1 MIPTPPLNAGAF
13 ARAFPFYLHV
23 DTDLCVLSVG
33 ASLKKTFPDLQ
44 IGAPLRASFKIRR
57 PREINSIAVW
67 RLHAGEACTL
77 VSLRHASLTL
87 RGSVEVYNDGLLLLL
102 SPVLTSLDDVTRLG
116 LRFSDFAKHDASR
129 DSLWLIRTS
138 LALQEDAI
146 RMAERLR
153 SRTEQLSTI
162 LEMSQ
167 SGVIYFDS
175 KRQLQ
180 HFNTALLNML
190 GLPRLTVFDLDI
202 EALDAWIGDLLTASE
217 TCRRP
222 LAAMLADEATQKI
235 GVMLQLAR
243 PRTAVLH
250 LTSAPI
256 NDAGFVFYLRDVTHE
271 TAVDRMKSE
280 FIEAAAHEL
289 RTPMVSVYGF
299 TELLLSRPFSD
310 VQRQDMLQTIHRQS
324 KLLINMVNEMLDL
337 SRIESHRGK
346 DLQFEP
352 CRLGTLVNEAVA
364 PFARPGI
371 TARVQLELRHADVVL
386 HVDAGKALR
395 ALTNVLSNACKYS
408 IDDSTVTVDS
418 LDGTLQDS
426 PALGLRVTDHG
437 IGMTPEQ
444 QARIFERFYRADPS
458 GNIPGT
464 GLGMSLVKEI
474 VELHGGRIEISSE
487 AGTGTAVTL
496 WWPLGT
502 RQANPNQSGSPANPL
517 TASACTAN

>member
-13 ARAFPFYLHV
+13 ARAFPFYLHL
-23 DTDLCVLSVG
+23 DTDLCVLSAG
-33 ASLKKTFPDLQ
+33 ASLRKTCPDLQ
-44 IGAPLRASFKIRR
+44 IGTPLQASFAIRR
-57 PREINSIAVW
+57 PRGVSSIAVW
-67 RLHAGEACTL
+67 RLHAAEACTL
-77 VSLRHASLTL
+77 VSLNHAALTL
-87 RGSVEVYNDGLLLLL
+87 RGSVEVYNDGLLLLV

-116 LRFSDFAKHDASR
+116 LKFSDFAKHDASR

-138 LALQEDAI
+138 LSLQEDAT
-146 RMAERLR
+146 RMADRLR
-153 SRTEQLSTI
+153 SRTEQLTAI
-162 LEMSQ
+162 LELSQ
-167 SGVIYFDS
+167 SGVIYFDA

-180 HFNTALLNML
+180 HINTALLNML
-190 GLPRLTVFDLDI
+190 GLPRFSVFDMDI
-202 EALDAWIGDLLTASE
+202 EALDTWIGKLLTVSE
-217 TCRRP
+217 TWRRP
-222 LAAMLADEATQKI
+222 LTTMLGDEATQQA
-235 GVMLQLAR
+235 GVMLELAR
-243 PRTAVLH
+243 PRSAVLH
-250 LTSAPI
+250 LTSALT

-299 TELLLSRPFSD
+299 TELLLSRPFSE

-337 SRIESHRGK
+337 SRIESCRGK
-346 DLQFEP
+346 DLACEP
-352 CRLGTLVNEAVA
+352 CRLGTLVNEAVE
-364 PFARPGI
+364 PFAQPGI
-371 TARVQLELRHADVVL
+371 NARVQVKLRHADAVL
-386 HVDAGKALR
+386 NVDAGKALR

-408 IDDSTVTVDS
+408 IEGSIVTVDS
-418 LDGTLQDS
+418 LDGTLQDA
-426 PALGLRVTDHG
+426 PAIGLRVTDHG

-487 AGTGTAVTL
+487 AGTGTVVTL
-496 WWPLGT
+496 WWLLG
-502 RQANPNQSGSPANPL
+502 QPPHSIGV
-517 TASACTAN
+517 

>member
-1 MIPTPPLNAGAF
+1 MRKI
-13 ARAFPFYLHV
+13 
-23 DTDLCVLSVG
+23 
-33 ASLKKTFPDLQ
+33 FPDLK
-44 IGAPLRASFKIRR
+44 IGAPLQASFTIRR
-57 PREINSIAVW
+57 PRGISSIAVW

-77 VSLRHASLTL
+77 VSSHHASLTL
-87 RGSVEVYNDGLLLLL
+87 RGSVETYNDGLLLLI

-116 LRFSDFAKHDASR
+116 LRFSDFAKHDDSR

-146 RMAERLR
+146 RMADCLR
-153 SRTEQLSTI
+153 NRTEQLGTI
-162 LEMSQ
+162 LELSQ

-180 HFNTALLNML
+180 HVNTALLNML
-190 GLPRLTVFDLDI
+190 GLPRLTVFDLNI
-202 EALDAWIGDLLTASE
+202 EALDAWIGDLLTVSDA
-217 TCRRP
+217 CRSP
-222 LAAMLADEATQKI
+222 LTAMLDDEVIQRSGA
-235 GVMLQLAR
+235 MLQLAR
-243 PRTAVLH
+243 PRPAVIH
-250 LTSAPI
+250 LTSAPTI
-256 NDAGFVFYLRDVTHE
+256 DAGFVFYLRDVTHE
-271 TAVDRMKSE
+271 TTVDRMKSE

-299 TELLLSRPFSD
+299 TELLLSRPFSE

-337 SRIESHRGK
+337 SRMESPRGA
-346 DLQFEP
+346 DLELEP
-352 CRLGTLVNEAVA
+352 CRLGTLVNEAVE

-371 TARVQLELRHADVVL
+371 TARVQVELRHADTVL
-386 HVDAGKALR
+386 HVDAGKTLR

-418 LDGTLQDS
+418 LDGTLQDA
-426 PALGLRVTDHG
+426 PAVGLRVTDHG

-444 QARIFERFYRADPS
+444 QLRIFERFYRADPS

-464 GLGMSLVKEI
+464 GLGMNLVKEI
-474 VELHGGRIEISSE
+474 VELHGGRIEITSE

-496 WWPLGT
+496 WWPLDT
-502 RQANPNQSGSPANPL
+502 MQPPPQAAEVSDLSVSL
-517 TASACTAN
+517 TTSACRAN